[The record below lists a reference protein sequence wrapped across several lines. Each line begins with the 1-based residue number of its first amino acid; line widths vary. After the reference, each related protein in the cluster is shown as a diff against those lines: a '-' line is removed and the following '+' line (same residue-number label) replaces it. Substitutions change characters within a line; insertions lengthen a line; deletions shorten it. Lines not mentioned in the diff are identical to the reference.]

1 VPMTLAEALN
11 RAGGITAAGDR
22 SFITL
27 TRGDKTTLIDLPK
40 LQDIGVGASR
50 IPLHSGDVV
59 QVRNRDESKVF
70 VTGEVLKPS
79 ALTMHN
85 GRLSLSEALGEAGGA
100 NLGTANTGQIYVVR
114 NTGGGS
120 NDAGSARSTP
130 AIFHLNAKNPAA
142 LALADRFPLQ
152 PRDVV
157 YIDSVPLVTWNRVAS
172 LILPATQALY
182 NTDQVYMNHR

>member
-1 VPMTLAEALN
+1 MVHVDAVADVQHLGSN
-11 RAGGITAAGDR
+11 
-22 SFITL
+22 
-27 TRGDKTTLIDLPK
+27 
-40 LQDIGVGASR
+40 ASK
-50 IPLHSGDVV
+50 IPLQNGDVV

-114 NTGGGS
+114 NNANNTKGS
-120 NDAGSARSTP
+120 PSV
-130 AIFHLNAKNPAA
+130 FHLNAKNPAA

-157 YIDSVPLVTWNRVAS
+157 YIDSVPLVSWNRVAS
-172 LILPATQALY
+172 LILPAAQVL
-182 NTDQVYMNHR
+182 DIGDRVYMNHR